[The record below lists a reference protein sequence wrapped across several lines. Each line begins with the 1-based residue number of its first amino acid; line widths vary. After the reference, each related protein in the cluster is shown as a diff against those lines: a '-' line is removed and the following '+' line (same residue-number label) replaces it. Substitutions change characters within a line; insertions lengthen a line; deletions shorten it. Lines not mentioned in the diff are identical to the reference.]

1 MAQPQLLSA
10 ALAELIAARG
20 FARKQGDA
28 ALQAA
33 WQQAAGPHWSTMTR
47 PGRIVRGVL
56 QVTVTSPAAMSELVS
71 FQSVEIL
78 QTLQQSAPHLRIKNL
93 KFKLG

>member
-33 WQQAAGPHWSTMTR
+33 WQQAAGPHWATMTR

-56 QVTVTSPAAMSELVS
+56 QVSVSSPAAMSELVG
-71 FQSVEIL
+71 FQSAELLKAL
-78 QTLQQSAPHLRIKNL
+78 QAAAPHLRIKDL